1 VTSILTLPIVEHSS
15 SRSVGEARHMKMK
28 RTQKLRAK
36 RESGKRPREREQPL
50 RSRKTIEID
59 LPPNEEIRKF
69 PDEIYGDTEIPH
81 RKNHE

>member
-1 VTSILTLPIVEHSS
+1 
-15 SRSVGEARHMKMK
+15 MKMK

-36 RESGKRPREREQPL
+36 REGGKRPREREQPL

-81 RKNHE
+81 RKNHEGPGRDPILAT